1 MKRWFLSFLTFA
13 VLLGNPE
20 TASADVAGLVP
31 CKDSAVFKK
40 RLDGSVTKL
49 NSRLANYD
57 EGTPAYLALQEQ
69 IERTQNRFDKYG
81 KQGLL
86 CGADG
91 LPHLILGAPLEP
103 WGALLNRGHEG
114 DLLIPGTIFIYIAGI
129 IGWSG
134 REYLIES
141 KKTKNPADMEI
152 FIDFALA
159 QKCLIKG
166 SQWPLLANKQG
177 RSGELRESDKNITLN
192 GPR

>member
-91 LPHLILGAPLEP
+91 LPHLIADGRPSHAGEFVL
-103 WGALLNRGHEG
+103 
-114 DLLIPGTIFIYIAGI
+114 PGFLFLYIAGY

-134 REYLIES
+134 RSYLQYT
-141 KKTKNPADMEI
+141 KTTDKPNENEI
-152 FIDFALA
+152 IINVPVALGMMSA
-159 QKCLIKG
+159 SFL
-166 SQWPLLANKQG
+166 WPLAAWKELV
-177 RSGELRESDKNITLN
+177 SGELLVPSDEVTVS
-192 GPR
+192 PR